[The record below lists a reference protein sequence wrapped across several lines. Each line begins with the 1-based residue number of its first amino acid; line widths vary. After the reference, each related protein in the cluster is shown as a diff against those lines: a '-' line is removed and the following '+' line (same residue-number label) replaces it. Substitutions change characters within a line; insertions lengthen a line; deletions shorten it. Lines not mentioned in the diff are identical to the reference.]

1 MERYLRNKSS
11 IDEHQQY
18 ILSKKHVIVLGCG
31 GLGGSV
37 AESLSR
43 IGVGKLTL
51 VDNDVFVLSNLNRQR
66 FSTNKTIGQS
76 KVEVAKEKLFDIND
90 QVEVITHKKFID
102 SSNIYTLVDG
112 CDLVIDA
119 LDNFET
125 RRMIEDADLDV
136 PIISAAV
143 GGYNGWLT
151 ISKPGYRNIKHLCS
165 NANKGVEQILG
176 NLSFTVNVLAELEVS
191 LAIRTL
197 LGEEVSLHGFYFV
210 DLKTLEIEKID
221 IIESFAV

>member
-11 IDEHQQY
+11 INEYQQEL
-18 ILSKKHVIVLGCG
+18 LSKKHVIVLGCG

-37 AESLSR
+37 AESLAR

-51 VDNDVFVLSNLNRQR
+51 VDNDVFVMSNLNRQR
-66 FSTNKTIGQS
+66 FSTGKTIGQS
-76 KVEVAKEKLFDIND
+76 KVEVAKEKLFEIND

-102 SSNIYTLVDG
+102 SSNIYMLVDG

-125 RRMIEDADLDV
+125 RRMIEMADLDI

-151 ISKPGYRNIKHLCS
+151 ISKQGYRNIKHLCS
-165 NANKGVEQILG
+165 HANKGVEQTLG

-197 LGEEVSLHGFYFV
+197 LGEDVSMHGFYFV

-221 IIESFAV
+221 IIE